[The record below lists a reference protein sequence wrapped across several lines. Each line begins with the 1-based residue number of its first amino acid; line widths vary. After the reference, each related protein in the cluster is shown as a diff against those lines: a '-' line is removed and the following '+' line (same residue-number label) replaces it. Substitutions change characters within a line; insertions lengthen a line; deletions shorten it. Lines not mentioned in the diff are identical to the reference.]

1 MKLEEED
8 PVKTVAVT
16 ADVPGDAYWVAQN
29 SVLFFTIATLTGV
42 SVTFSPLLLYQ
53 LGREGVGWSD
63 WRLWTCFC
71 VTYLVPMFY
80 VRIGGAVATRAWKD
94 RRKERSVGAS
104 GTSNSAA

>member
-1 MKLEEED
+1 M
-8 PVKTVAVT
+8 KTVSVT

-29 SVLFFTIATLTGV
+29 PVLFFTIAALTGV
-42 SVTFSPLLLYQ
+42 SVTFFPLFLYQ

-80 VRIGGAVATRAWKD
+80 IRIGGAVATRAWKD
-94 RRKERSVGAS
+94 RGKEKPSAGAS
-104 GTSNSAA
+104 GTSDSAA